1 MERAPPKSTRTATP
15 LPFTT
20 LFLSLAREPQRSLGR
35 PARGADGSA
44 GDGVRRGRRRAS
56 RGRAQ
61 RAGLSEGT
69 RPDGEAGRILRRSA
83 PLSRRWMYGRW
94 GRRAAAALSPL
105 LLTACGTAPS
115 GPEDRPAMLLV
126 ADADPKI

>member
-83 PLSRRWMYGRW
+83 HLSGESGRW
-94 GRRAAAALSPL
+94 GRRIAAVISPL
-105 LLTACGTAPS
+105 LLTACGAAPS
-115 GPEDRPAMLLV
+115 GTERSEENTS
-126 ADADPKI
+126 